1 MDKYNVITPTS
12 DLDELNN
19 DMTNWTML
27 PYNMRLRSDEECI
40 RRYNMTNIDLY
51 NKVKTA
57 IINHTP
63 LEINDNIIGSS
74 ISEGF
79 VEDPMFSDQQ
89 QLLWK
94 QQICDQLE
102 QSPNIVIITPNDNK
116 SLQELEEKFL
126 KYSMLTEKNRRF
138 SDQYSI
144 NIWGYN
150 VPNMR
155 DIVKKDIIKRE
166 DHFSDIS
173 ITVEENA
180 QEKFLKPLDNRLS
193 RCIVENDILGLYNIK
208 LDSFEEMDS
217 YSKAIYS
224 DIVNK
229 VDKALYEKISI
240 DIIPKQVPFFTLS
253 EMREMDIEDK
263 FIEAIRESNYNTI
276 LKNIKEYN
284 EEQIK
289 NVGWNPSV
297 ELNETNMNFARYR
310 QFKWVNEF
318 VPHIIDIT
326 NLKSKNNITLE
337 SSSMMKN
344 IYKNK
349 NLYPVFITLTFK
361 PHLIFNNVIRIVKHS
376 NYTHAGLS
384 LDSDLRNIC
393 TFRFDGLKNNG
404 FNFENLEKHLSQDKD
419 CRLMVLTFFIDKD
432 IKNKIDDI
440 INYFITKRDKTAYN
454 FKNFFNILIN
464 KSKENDPENL
474 YMVCSQFVH
483 TVLKL
488 ANINLIDKP
497 SNLVIPEDFRGLVNH
512 PKIFKVYEGLT
523 REYNEKKVENLIH
536 TLFQTSEISEIKY
549 SEVMEEIS
557 KNYIEG
563 YFHTTENEE
572 VNRILE
578 EVQDLLTPENILVE
592 KKAPISINKKGDLVI
607 EVYKSLEDE
616 YQEAHRLL
624 KSYNENNLEGIKHE
638 LARLYYVNCAIEKK
652 IKKMDKADDNY
663 KKFIDLRA
671 RVLND
676 FKKYFNIVLEKEPDF
691 NFSEYFQKS
700 EYYNGN
706 VIIDNSILKFAGN
719 LIKKF
724 LDSLGF
730 KKKK

>member
-1 MDKYNVITPTS
+1 MDQYNVITPTS

-51 NKVKTA
+51 NKIKAA

-63 LEINDNIIGSS
+63 LEIDDDIIGSS
-74 ISEGF
+74 VSEGF

-94 QQICDQLE
+94 QQFCDQLE

-155 DIVKKDIIKRE
+155 DIVKKEIIKHDE
-166 DHFSDIS
+166 YFSDIS
-173 ITVEENA
+173 ITVEENT
-180 QEKFLKPLDNRLS
+180 QEKFLKLLDDRLS
-193 RCIVENDILGLYNIK
+193 RCIVENDILGLYNLK

-217 YSKAIYS
+217 YSKAIYN
-224 DIVNK
+224 DIVKK
-229 VDKALYEKISI
+229 VDKAIYEKFTEESI
-240 DIIPKQVPFFTLS
+240 AKQVPFFTLS
-253 EMREMDIEDK
+253 EMREMDIEDEFNK
-263 FIEAIRESNYNTI
+263 LVEASNYSN
-276 LKNIKEYN
+276 LLRNIKEYN

-289 NVGWNPSV
+289 NIGWNPSA
-297 ELNETNMNFARYR
+297 ELNETNMNFARGR
-310 QFKWVNEF
+310 QCGWLNTHAPTIVN
-318 VPHIIDIT
+318 IT
-326 NLKSKNNITLE
+326 GLKSNKIVTE

-344 IYKNK
+344 IYKEK
-349 NLYPVFITLTFK
+349 GLYPIYITLTYKSNGLFS
-361 PHLIFNNVIRIVKHS
+361 NVIRFIKHS
-376 NYTHAGLS
+376 EYTHAGLS
-384 LDSDLRNIC
+384 LDSDLRHVS
-393 TFRFDGLKNNG
+393 TFQFGKEWKG
-404 FNFENLEKHLSQDKD
+404 FANDSIQKYVEADKK
-419 CRLMVLTFFIDKD
+419 CLLMVLALFVDKET
-432 IKNKIDDI
+432 KNKIDIVLKDF
-440 INYFITKRDKTAYN
+440 INKQEKSVYGFGN
-454 FKNFFNILIN
+454 LFKILIN
-464 KSKENDPENL
+464 KSNDNDPENL
-474 YMVCSQFVH
+474 YLVCSQFVD

-488 ANINLIDKP
+488 ANINLINKS
-497 SNLVIPEDFRGLVNH
+497 SNLVIPEDFKELQGH
-512 PKIFKVYEGLT
+512 PKVFKVYEGLAKD
-523 REYNEKKVENLIH
+523 YNEKKVEDLIYM
-536 TLFQTSEISEIKY
+536 LFQTTGVSEMKY

-563 YFHTTENEE
+563 YFHKTENED

-652 IKKMDKADDNY
+652 IKKMTKDDENY

-676 FKKYFNIVLEKEPDF
+676 FKKYFTIVMEKEPDF

-706 VIIDNSILKFAGN
+706 VVIDNSILKFTGN

-724 LDSLGF
+724 LKSIGLG
-730 KKKK
+730 K